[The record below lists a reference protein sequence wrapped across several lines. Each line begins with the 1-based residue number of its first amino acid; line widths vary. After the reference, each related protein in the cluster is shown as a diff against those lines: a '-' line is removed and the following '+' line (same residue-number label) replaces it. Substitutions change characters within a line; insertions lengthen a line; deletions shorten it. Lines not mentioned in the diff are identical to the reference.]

1 MINVVIVAAL
11 VIVIGLAVR
20 YIVKEKKK
28 GKCIGC
34 PYASTCH
41 SAGNTVSSC
50 GCDDDMKTT
59 SYSGHENVK

>member
-28 GKCIGC
+28 GN
-34 PYASTCH
+34 A
-41 SAGNTVSSC
+41 
-50 GCDDDMKTT
+50 
-59 SYSGHENVK
+59 